1 MIAAR
6 HPRRTGWTAPGKP
19 SGTSD
24 MADLTDVP
32 PVVQPLKTA
41 APPARESSIGQ
52 QFLRFALVGVVGTA
66 AHYTI
71 LLIAAELMHLSP
83 VIGAGAG
90 FLTGLIASYVL
101 NRAWTF
107 DKRPEFKRGLATYT
121 VVCVIGFGI
130 NVSIVAL
137 ALALGVHYM
146 IGQVIATPIAM
157 LWNFLGSRMIVFR

>member
-1 MIAAR
+1 
-6 HPRRTGWTAPGKP
+6 
-19 SGTSD
+19 

-52 QFLRFALVGVVGTA
+52 QFFRFALVGVVGTA

-71 LLIAAELMHLSP
+71 LLIAAELLHLSP

-137 ALALGVHYM
+137 ALTLGVHYM